1 MVNYNSGFVKL
12 KTETKWPFSAV
23 YIHVYMCSMDGIL
36 QNWRA
41 KVREGFAGHFLS
53 EIISEG

>member
-36 QNWRA
+36 QN
-41 KVREGFAGHFLS
+41 
-53 EIISEG
+53 